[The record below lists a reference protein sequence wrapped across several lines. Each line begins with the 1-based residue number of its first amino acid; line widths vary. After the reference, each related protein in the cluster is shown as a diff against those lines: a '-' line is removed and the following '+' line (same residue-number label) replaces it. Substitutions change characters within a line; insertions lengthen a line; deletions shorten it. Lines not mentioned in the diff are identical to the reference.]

1 MCSFC
6 PPDYSLHKFALA
18 EGLLA
23 DVLAVLEDVARLRKD
38 SRKFVSS
45 VTVSPTPFPL
55 PLHPPLLSPA
65 VPQRDLPTGF
75 PCQVQLAPALAIL
88 SYLVHGQEGL
98 RADLSATPSVLPR
111 LFLAAVL
118 VQDNPKALYHASTLI
133 SYLAFSGV
141 GYFTAPTLGRGFAL
155 PIQLLDRC
163 VTSTQHRHLKSPSHS
178 TPSYLQALLPFHGST
193 TAASL

>member
-1 MCSFC
+1 M
-6 PPDYSLHKFALA
+6 
-18 EGLLA
+18 
-23 DVLAVLEDVARLRKD
+23 
-38 SRKFVSS
+38 
-45 VTVSPTPFPL
+45 
-55 PLHPPLLSPA
+55 
-65 VPQRDLPTGF
+65 PQHGLPTDS

-88 SYLVHGQEGL
+88 SYVVHGQEGL

-111 LFLAAVL
+111 IFLAAVL

-163 VTSTQHRHLKSPSHS
+163 VLLLHTALTSQVTVSLHTLFSAG
-178 TPSYLQALLPFHGST
+178 YL
-193 TAASL
+193 SLSR

>member
-1 MCSFC
+1 M
-6 PPDYSLHKFALA
+6 
-18 EGLLA
+18 
-23 DVLAVLEDVARLRKD
+23 
-38 SRKFVSS
+38 
-45 VTVSPTPFPL
+45 
-55 PLHPPLLSPA
+55 
-65 VPQRDLPTGF
+65 PQRGLPTGS

-88 SYLVHGQEGL
+88 SYVVHGQEGL

-133 SYLAFSGV
+133 GYLAFSGV

-163 VTSTQHRHLKSPSHS
+163 VLLLHSAPTSQVTVSLFSAGSPSLSRWHHS
-178 TPSYLQALLPFHGST
+178 SWSLTTPMPRPSNPLSTLLSPHRACSVWHGTWPAPQGRVVCLWGRGKGVWLMAL
-193 TAASL
+193 